1 MLLQK
6 LPLAAD
12 LCVIGGGAAGFYAAI
27 SFAERA
33 ISNGYRK
40 VPDILILEKSG
51 KLLHKVS
58 ISGGGRCNVLHRH
71 GVPQNSYPRGAKLME
86 TLATTHGAIH
96 SARWFESKG
105 VQLKTEDDGRVF
117 PASNTSKSIVDCFLS
132 TAGSL
137 GIKVL
142 LSTKALTVDANEAGF
157 HIRVESVECED
168 GTRGDKQ
175 QIHCKRLVICTG
187 SAQKRSVQALLR
199 DAGAEIRPVAP
210 SLFSLQ
216 FSTTAASRF
225 RGLEGVAV
233 QDAGVKINAEKGVWK
248 GSNLCTPQIRG
259 PVLITHEGISGP
271 AILRLSAW
279 GAYQFQEVDYK
290 AMLDI
295 NWAPYLTEKG
305 MVNSIMEVPGGRAN
319 QPPVRRKAVGE
330 VSPWPGVLPARLWQR
345 LLEHA
350 DADGDL
356 TSHLRQLSVFDSPG
370 CKAILSQT
378 PSVPVSQWPWRFFGK
393 AEAAQALSKVML
405 PRITQDQIS
414 VAGRRTNK
422 EEFVTAGGVDLNALD
437 WKRMESRSRPGIHFA
452 GEAVDVDG
460 ITGGF
465 NFQGCWSSGYAAGVA
480 AADSLYPK
488 EAH

>member
-1 MLLQK
+1 M
-6 LPLAAD
+6 
-12 LCVIGGGAAGFYAAI
+12 
-27 SFAERA
+27 
-33 ISNGYRK
+33 
-40 VPDILILEKSG
+40 
-51 KLLHKVS
+51 
-58 ISGGGRCNVLHRH
+58 
-71 GVPQNSYPRGAKLME
+71 
-86 TLATTHGAIH
+86 
-96 SARWFESKG
+96 
-105 VQLKTEDDGRVF
+105 
-117 PASNTSKSIVDCFLS
+117 
-132 TAGSL
+132 
-137 GIKVL
+137 
-142 LSTKALTVDANEAGF
+142 
-157 HIRVESVECED
+157 
-168 GTRGDKQ
+168 
-175 QIHCKRLVICTG
+175 
-187 SAQKRSVQALLR
+187 
-199 DAGAEIRPVAP
+199 
-210 SLFSLQ
+210 
-216 FSTTAASRF
+216 
-225 RGLEGVAV
+225 
-233 QDAGVKINAEKGVWK
+233 
-248 GSNLCTPQIRG
+248 
-259 PVLITHEGISGP
+259 
-271 AILRLSAW
+271 
-279 GAYQFQEVDYK
+279 
-290 AMLDI
+290 
-295 NWAPYLTEKG
+295 
-305 MVNSIMEVPGGRAN
+305 
-319 QPPVRRKAVGE
+319 GE

-345 LLEHA
+345 RLEHA